1 MYATLNRTNWTPYC
15 LAHGAGG
22 KNEEPPAAFV
32 RLSMGRTI
40 PLHLAGLLA
49 VEVRL
54 PVCTCKGSLRA
65 VGFAVTPA
73 GLLKGLGSP
82 GQ

>member
-1 MYATLNRTNWTPYC
+1 MRSFQLLLVDSQWDALYLYTSQDLLLWRSGC
-15 LAHGAGG
+15 LSA
-22 KNEEPPAAFV
+22 
-32 RLSMGRTI
+32 
-40 PLHLAGLLA
+40 
-49 VEVRL
+49 
-54 PVCTCKGSLRA
+54 PVKGSLRA